1 MPSSNYPHFILG
13 EKPFTCSSCQ
23 RGYSSRVNLQ
33 RHQQREHGG
42 QTANESSNQAQQ
54 ESPDSN
60 KSKPATR
67 RPRREKLQEKIA
79 AQEKLLD
86 ELKRSLSTLND
97 IAEETPATP
106 VPGDSKHNLPE
117 LAADAGAGTG
127 GGCAQVSV
135 TVSMQVE
142 PAKGDDDEETT
153 PEKEN
158 ALSSGSAT
166 DAVTSNGKTKTN
178 RKITSYFTVVGQ
190 QAEL

>member
-1 MPSSNYPHFILG
+1 MPSSNFIYFLLG
-13 EKPFTCSSCQ
+13 EKPFSCNACQ

-42 QTANESSNQAQQ
+42 QTVSETPTQQ

-97 IAEETPATP
+97 ITEETPATP
-106 VPGDSKHNLPE
+106 EVESKHNLAE

-142 PAKGDDDEETT
+142 PAKGDDDEEIT

-166 DAVTSNGKTKTN
+166 DAVSSNGKTKTN

>member
-1 MPSSNYPHFILG
+1 MRSLLG
-13 EKPFTCSSCQ
+13 EKPFSCTSCQ

-42 QTANESSNQAQQ
+42 QAANESQEQQA
-54 ESPDSN
+54 SPDN
-60 KSKPATR
+60 TKSKPVTR

-79 AQEKLLD
+79 AQEKLLN

-97 IAEETPATP
+97 IVEEPPANP
-106 VPGDSKHNLPE
+106 VVEGGKHNMAE
-117 LAADAGAGTG
+117 LAADAGAGTAAG
-127 GGCAQVSV
+127 SCAQVSV

-142 PAKGDDDEETT
+142 PAKGDDDEEIT

-158 ALSSGSAT
+158 ALSSGSTT
-166 DAVTSNGKTKTN
+166 DAVSSNGKTKTN

-190 QAEL
+190 QAEI

>member
-1 MPSSNYPHFILG
+1 M
-13 EKPFTCSSCQ
+13 
-23 RGYSSRVNLQ
+23 Q

-106 VPGDSKHNLPE
+106 VPESKHNLPE
-117 LAADAGAGTG
+117 LAADAGAGTGTG

-158 ALSSGSAT
+158 ALSSGSAP
-166 DAVTSNGKTKTN
+166 DAVASTGKTKTN